1 MTNQEVKQQLLQL
14 ENRDVVKKWFKKIH
28 NRELSTLRAKEINAA
43 AKQSAEYFRNAENA
57 SYSVRPLLTYYG
69 VYTLSRALVLLF
81 KSQGGENT
89 LKEGHGLGTD
99 NWSHILVGED
109 ASSHLR
115 DIGKLRVKSSKG
127 LFSELVKE
135 TKNHIT
141 IHINTTGI
149 DWGISY
155 KIPETGLVFTL
166 DELISRI
173 PDLQPDLKE
182 LGIEEKFLRVNG
194 LSYNEENGFSCDVY
208 GNNENVLSSYKGHG
222 FQCASKGNGSNIT
235 CTSEQ
240 LKNFVPQFLHK
251 YVQKDFGTFPSLYL
265 LAPFDDN
272 MRLSEIAVAFLMSYY
287 LGMLVRYYPTHWI
300 SLVQG
305 DNGDEY
311 WPVLNRAQNY
321 VLQVFPELCME
332 LINDRL
338 AQ

>member
-1 MTNQEVKQQLLQL
+1 MTSQEVKQQLLQL

-28 NRELSTLRAKEINAA
+28 NRELNTSRAKEINAA

-81 KSQGGENT
+81 KAQGGENT

-99 NWSHILVGED
+99 NWSSILVGGD
-109 ASSHLR
+109 SSSHLS

-135 TKNHIT
+135 TNNHIT
-141 IHINTTGI
+141 IHINSAGI

-155 KIPETGLVFTL
+155 DIPESGMIFTL

-182 LGIEEKFLRVNG
+182 LGIAENFIRVND
-194 LSYNEENGFSCDVY
+194 LSYSNANGFSCDVY
-208 GNNENVLSSYKGHG
+208 GNNEDVLGTYKENAY
-222 FQCASKGNGSNIT
+222 QCASKGNGFKIT

-240 LKNFVPQFLHK
+240 LNNFVPQFLHK
-251 YVQKDFGTFPSLYL
+251 YVQKDFGTIPSLYL
-265 LAPFDDN
+265 LAPFEDN
-272 MRLSEIAVAFLMSYY
+272 MRLSEISVVFLMSYY

-311 WPVLNRAQNY
+311 WPVLNRTQNY

>member
-14 ENRDVVKKWFKKIH
+14 ENRDVVKKGFKKIH
-28 NRELSTLRAKEINAA
+28 NRELRTLRAKEINAA

-141 IHINTTGI
+141 IHVNTTGI

-251 YVQKDFGTFPSLYL
+251 YVQKDFGTIPSLYL
-265 LAPFDDN
+265 LAPFEDN
-272 MRLSEIAVAFLMSYY
+272 MRLSEIAVVFLMSYY

>member
-141 IHINTTGI
+141 IHVNTTGI

-251 YVQKDFGTFPSLYL
+251 YVQKDFGTFTSLYL

>member
-28 NRELSTLRAKEINAA
+28 NRKLSTLRAKEINAA

-141 IHINTTGI
+141 IHVNTTGI

-166 DELISRI
+166 DELVSRI

-240 LKNFVPQFLHK
+240 LKNFLPQFLHK
-251 YVQKDFGTFPSLYL
+251 YVQKDFGTIPSLYL

-287 LGMLVRYYPTHWI
+287 PKFRSILV
-300 SLVQG
+300 
-305 DNGDEY
+305 
-311 WPVLNRAQNY
+311 
-321 VLQVFPELCME
+321 
-332 LINDRL
+332 
-338 AQ
+338 

>member
-222 FQCASKGNGSNIT
+222 FQCASKGNVLNIT

-251 YVQKDFGTFPSLYL
+251 YVQKDFGTIPSLYL
-265 LAPFDDN
+265 LAPFEDN